1 MKVLAINA
9 SPRGDKSCTDKIL
22 HPLLEGMR
30 QAGAETETIYLA
42 SKKIHHCIGCFTCW
56 LKTPG
61 KCVFADD
68 MGSILEK
75 FVTADLVIYGTPL
88 YCFTM
93 TGLLKNFL
101 DRSIPRVLPFMEM
114 SKSGLV
120 FHPSRHPEK
129 PKKHFL
135 VSPCGFP
142 ELKHFDA
149 LVATIKQ
156 LVNSSEK
163 DEYLG
168 EILRP
173 SAEMMNMDIPEF
185 QSITKSYIE
194 LLKDA
199 GKQLIEKNK
208 IDQDTHG
215 KLHQQWISQ
224 KDFMISANNYFHSIL
239 AENK

>member
-9 SPRGDKSCTDKIL
+9 SPRGDKGCTEKIL
-22 HPLLEGMR
+22 HPLLEGMH
-30 QAGAETETIYLA
+30 QAGAEAETIYLA
-42 SKKIHHCIGCFTCW
+42 NKKIHHCIGCFTCW
-56 LKTPG
+56 FKTPG
-61 KCVFADD
+61 KCIFEDD
-68 MGSILEK
+68 MGLILEK
-75 FVTADLVIYGTPL
+75 FVAADLVIYGTPL

-93 TGLLKNFL
+93 TGLLKNVL
-101 DRSIPRVLPFMEM
+101 DRSIPRVVPFMKM

-120 FHPSRHPEK
+120 FHPSRYPEK

-149 LVATIKQ
+149 LVATITQ
-156 LVNSSEK
+156 LVSSSEN

-173 SAEMMNMDIPEF
+173 SAGMIDIPQF
-185 QSITKSYIE
+185 QPIVKPYIE
-194 LLKDA
+194 LLKEA

-208 IDQDTHG
+208 IDQDTHD
-215 KLHQQWISQ
+215 KLHQQWIAQ
-224 KDFMISANNYFHSIL
+224 EDFMVNANNYFQSIL
-239 AENK
+239 EKNEN